1 MATIKEQDIVLVSKE
16 PDGTKVIQMPIT
28 RVENV
33 EGGVATVNGV
43 KPDTSKNVV
52 LNEVNKAKEATHA
65 VNADNATKAT
75 QDANGK
81 VISTTYATKAEVSKK
96 QDSAT
101 AFTKAAADN
110 LYLGK
115 TDTAVN
121 ATKAL
126 QDHTGNNIVET
137 YATKSNTSAELAKK
151 ADTTYVNTELAKKAD
166 TTKVNSDLNS
176 KLNTVELENIL
187 KELIVEFGGRVP

>member
-1 MATIKEQDIVLVSKE
+1 MGNLARLPTCNNRPGHEI
-16 PDGTKVIQMPIT
+16 
-28 RVENV
+28 
-33 EGGVATVNGV
+33 
-43 KPDTSKNVV
+43 PDTPK
-52 LNEVNKAKEATHA
+52 T
-65 VNADNATKAT
+65 
-75 QDANGK
+75 
-81 VISTTYATKAEVSKK
+81 EVSKK

-137 YATKSNTSAELAKK
+137 YATKV
-151 ADTTYVNTELAKKAD
+151 TTTAELAKKAD

-187 KELIVEFGGRVP
+187 KELIVEFGGQVP